1 MNKKQSYFLL
11 GAVLIVIITIVLLF
25 ILHFK
30 PVDKNILTV
39 TFLNVGQGDAIFI
52 EAPNKKQILVDGGGD
67 GTILREL
74 GSVMPF
80 YDRSIDI
87 VIATHPDKDH
97 IGGLVDVVQNFS
109 VDQVV
114 RSGVESDTSTFKL
127 FDSLISR
134 QNIIEHTAERGMR
147 IYLDEELGIYIDVLH
162 PAYDVSRV
170 QDKNDASVILR
181 LVYGE
186 TEFLLTGDA
195 SKRIEKE
202 LITKGDAVE
211 IRSDV
216 LKLGHHGSKTS
227 SDLEFLQA
235 VQPELAIV
243 SASCDNR
250 YGHPHSEVTDR
261 VKKLGIAI
269 METCID
275 NRISLKSDGINIV
288 IY

>member
-134 QNIIEHTAERGMR
+134 QNIIEHIAERGMR
-147 IYLDEELGIYIDVLH
+147 IYLDEELGIYVDVLH

-195 SKRIEKE
+195 SQRIEKE
-202 LITKGDAVE
+202 LITRGDINE